1 MKVLIVDDEAALL
14 SSTSKLLGH
23 LGFETAT
30 VSDAATILDRAR
42 GERPDVI
49 LQDIRMPGL
58 DLDRLVAQLR
68 EDPATAKIPVV
79 LCSASMD
86 VAETAERLAVA
97 AWIEKPYRPQDL
109 IATLHRATAATV
121 PV

>member
-30 VSDAATILDRAR
+30 VAEAGAILDRAR
-42 GERPDVI
+42 AERPDVI

-58 DLDRLVAQLR
+58 DLDRLVGELR
-68 EDPATAKIPVV
+68 QDPATAKVPVV

-97 AWIEKPYRPQDL
+97 AWIEKPYRPQEL
-109 IATLHRATAATV
+109 VATLHRAAAATV
-121 PV
+121 PL

>member
-30 VSDAATILDRAR
+30 VSDAAQIVDRIRSEGPA
-42 GERPDVI
+42 VV

-58 DLDRLVAQLR
+58 DLDRLVAEIR
-68 EDPATAKIPVV
+68 DDPVLARVPIV

-86 VAETAERLAVA
+86 VAETAERLGVA
-97 AWIEKPYRPQDL
+97 AWLEKPYRPQDL
-109 IATLHRATAATV
+109 VATLHRATGTTLAA
-121 PV
+121 